1 MLDKPTT
8 SDGAALL
15 RSILEAINSTRPQ
28 TNELRDAYNKLTAI
42 WGFVQH
48 HTSSSSTEEPPS
60 DTKDTVKIDV
70 LRSRPELLSCLNQ
83 AFERAGGNGLLTI
96 LVTGSTVLLIHR
108 QPLLH
113 CEGGMR
119 YSISLR
125 KRRSHAP
132 ANTHPIGLKPQD
144 HLS

>member
-1 MLDKPTT
+1 MLDTPTA

-15 RSILEAINSTRPQ
+15 RSILEAINSTLPR
-28 TNELRDAYNKLTAI
+28 TSELWEAYNKLTVI
-42 WGFVQH
+42 WGFVQRH
-48 HTSSSSTEEPPS
+48 ASSSSTEEPPS

-96 LVTGSTVLLIHR
+96 PVTGSTVLLIHR

-113 CEGGMR
+113 CDGGMR
-119 YSISLR
+119 YSISLM
-125 KRRSHAP
+125 KRRFQAS
-132 ANTHPIGLKPQD
+132 ANTHQVGQKPQD